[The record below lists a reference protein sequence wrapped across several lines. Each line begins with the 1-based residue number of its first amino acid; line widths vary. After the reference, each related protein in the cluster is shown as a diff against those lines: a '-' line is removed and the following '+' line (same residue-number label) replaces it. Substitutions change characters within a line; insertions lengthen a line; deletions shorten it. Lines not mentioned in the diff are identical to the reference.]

1 MGREAH
7 EGRRAAQGEGRR
19 AGKGIDPDTTT
30 KGNSMSALQSD
41 VKWLEQTVR
50 LEPLEE
56 TPLNALIDLLQESG
70 RTRAQA
76 RRRAG
81 DVRREGLRRL
91 LDSNTRLMRRAHD
104 ELRRTADHGPIDEH
118 VPLCVLL
125 WVRGWVGEDTQYFS
139 DTTGEYKVFL
149 RVTDVLRAGPPSCR
163 CWRAADGR
171 WRSSNSA

>member
-76 RRRAG
+76 RRLRTTPATATTRVA
-81 DVRREGLRRL
+81 VRRLGSRRPTT
-91 LDSNTRLMRRAHD
+91 SGT
-104 ELRRTADHGPIDEH
+104 
-118 VPLCVLL
+118 
-125 WVRGWVGEDTQYFS
+125 VR
-139 DTTGEYKVFL
+139 
-149 RVTDVLRAGPPSCR
+149 
-163 CWRAADGR
+163 
-171 WRSSNSA
+171 